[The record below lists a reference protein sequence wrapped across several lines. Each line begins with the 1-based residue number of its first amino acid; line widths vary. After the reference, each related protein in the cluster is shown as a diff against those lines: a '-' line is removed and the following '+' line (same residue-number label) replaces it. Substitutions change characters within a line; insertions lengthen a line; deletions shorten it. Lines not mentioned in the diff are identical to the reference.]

1 MQIDLKASI
10 RMLSMVILFSLIV
23 VFVMFGDEAKS
34 AVQFLYDSALTL
46 FQVTIMVAIALTT
59 VYLTQAIRETTWFDI
74 RGAAREMGIIRN
86 RVENGTSTGSD
97 SIAVAIQYASNTL
110 LTAVIILAL
119 TLLHM

>member
-86 RVENGTSTGSD
+86 RVAKHAPLQAPTQSQWPYSTP
-97 SIAVAIQYASNTL
+97 ATRYLPL
-110 LTAVIILAL
+110 LLFWR
-119 TLLHM
+119 